1 MPNQASVTHL
11 VEVGQQVLGEGAH
24 SGHQG
29 LTEDHVTTQLDLRVC
44 TGGDGSMKKI
54 KTPRT
59 TQDWD
64 EVHKDTV
71 T

>member
-1 MPNQASVTHL
+1 MPNQAGVTHL

-44 TGGDGSMKKI
+44 AGGGWGVGDEGGGSMKK
-54 KTPRT
+54 
-59 TQDWD
+59 
-64 EVHKDTV
+64 
-71 T
+71 